1 MKRSSSSGQATP
13 QAVHAGGQAALIL
26 IMIMA
31 VVGTV
36 SVGVASRSVE
46 NLRSSEIE
54 STSTQSFLA
63 AESAL
68 ELALQTKA
76 DVQDPDGKYSA
87 VVSSAGT
94 DGFVADAV
102 EAGDVV
108 QVSLVGSA
116 GVTGMNIY
124 WDNDAAIKVE
134 VLNSGGPDYSVKY
147 YTADQDGVRR
157 GLNKFSIPSGG
168 SSSFKGITFGNR
180 LTINPFNPP
189 AGQATV
195 MVRIIPLYQESAIGV
210 EPVGGTLASQ
220 TLTVNA
226 VGIAQNNVTTNLI
239 FSKFSDR
246 VPAVFDN
253 VLFTRGSLSQ

>member
-1 MKRSSSSGQATP
+1 MKRSSSS
-13 QAVHAGGQAALIL
+13 GQAALIL

-54 STSTQSFLA
+54 STSTQSFAA

-68 ELALQTKA
+68 ELALQIKA
-76 DVQDPDGKYSA
+76 DVQDPEGKYSA
-87 VVSSAGT
+87 IVSSGGT

-124 WDNDAAIKVE
+124 WDNEAAIKVE
-134 VLNSGGPDYSVKY
+134 VLNSGGSDYSVKY

-157 GLNKFSIPSGG
+157 GQNKFSVPSGG

-180 LTINPFNPP
+180 LTINPFGPP
-189 AGQATV
+189 AGQTPV
-195 MVRIIPLYQESAIGV
+195 LVRIIPLYQGSPIGI

-226 VGIAQNNVTTNLI
+226 VGTAQNNVATNLI

-253 VLFTRGSLSQ
+253 VLFTKGSLSQ

>member
-1 MKRSSSSGQATP
+1 MKRSSSS
-13 QAVHAGGQAALIL
+13 GQAALIL

-31 VVGTV
+31 VVGAV

-54 STSTQSFLA
+54 ETSTQSLKA

-68 ELALQTKA
+68 ELALQT
-76 DVQDPDGKYSA
+76 GGN
-87 VVSSAGT
+87 VSSANYSAQFTVGGG
-94 DGFVADAV
+94 DGFVSDQV
-102 EAGDVV
+102 EVGDVV

-124 WDNDAAIKVE
+124 WDNSAAIKVE
-134 VLNSGGPDYSVKY
+134 VLNSGGSAYSVNY
-147 YTADQDGVRR
+147 YVADQDGVRR

-168 SSSFKGITFGNR
+168 SSSFKGKTFGNR
-180 LTINPFNPP
+180 LTINPFSPP
-189 AGQATV
+189 VGQTAV
-195 MVRIIPLYQESAIGV
+195 MVRITLLYQGSSIGV
-210 EPVGGTLASQ
+210 GPVGGTLASQ

-226 VGIAQNNVTTNLI
+226 VGTAQNNVATNLI

-253 VLFTRGSLSQ
+253 VLFTNGGLSQ